1 MAEIVLDESNFEQ
14 EVINS
19 EIPVLVDFW
28 AEWCGPCKMLGP
40 VISSIA
46 EKYDG
51 KIKVGKVNVD
61 EAMELAEEY
70 GAGVWDL
77 YGVMGGAHT
86 VNAWRSAGLAKQDR
100 LHFTEEGYTLLAD
113 LFAQALLADYL
124 NHR

>member
-70 GAGVWDL
+70 FINSIPAVKFFK
-77 YGVMGGAHT
+77 GGE
-86 VNAWRSAGLAKQDR
+86 VVDESVGFVPQPR
-100 LHFTEEGYTLLAD
+100 LEAMIEKLL
-113 LFAQALLADYL
+113 
-124 NHR
+124 